1 MRATPGIL
9 PGRATLS
16 GVEQHVELIVFGLLL
31 GTAALAVLSRV
42 LGVPYPIT
50 LVLGGC
56 VIGFVPGVPDVE
68 LEPDLVLLIFLPPLL
83 YGAAFFTSL
92 RDLRANARPI
102 ALLSIGLVFVTMGA
116 VAVIA
121 HEVIGLGWG
130 ESFVL
135 GAVVSPTDAVAPAE
149 IMRRL
154 GAPRRL
160 LTVVE
165 GENLTNDWTALVLYS
180 FAVAAVVTGS
190 FSLGEAA
197 LRFVLNGVGGLLIGL
212 AAGWVIREV
221 RSRINDPPT
230 EITISILSGYA
241 AYLPAEALGLS
252 GVIAAVT
259 VGIYMGWHTPQLTT
273 PVMRMQGVAV
283 WEILMF
289 LLNAVLFL
297 LVGLQLPS
305 VLDDISGFSAAELAG
320 WGLLVSAVVI
330 GVRLAWG
337 FTVPYI
343 IRALDRR
350 PSQRARRASARE
362 RLVLG
367 WAGMRGSV
375 ALAAALAIP
384 LETDAGAP
392 FPQRELLIFLA
403 FAVILVTLVGQGLTL
418 GPLIHRLGIRDDGT
432 AQEEEVLARVRV
444 AEAALERLDE
454 IGRDGWAREDT
465 LQRVRRMY
473 DYRRQRFSARADGDS
488 TAYEERT
495 DLYQR
500 VMYELFD
507 AQRNALLALRNGREI
522 SDEVRRRVERD
533 LDLEETR
540 LQA

>member
-1 MRATPGIL
+1 MEHI
-9 PGRATLS
+9 
-16 GVEQHVELIVFGLLL
+16 ELVVFGLLL
-31 GTAALAVLSRV
+31 AIAGLAVLARV
-42 LGVPYPIT
+42 IGVPYPIT

-56 VIGFVPGVPDVE
+56 VIGFVPGAPDVQ
-68 LEPDLVLLIFLPPLL
+68 LDPDLVLLIFLPPLL

-102 ALLSIGLVFVTMGA
+102 ALLSIGVVFMTMGA
-116 VAVIA
+116 VAVVA
-121 HEVIGLGWG
+121 HESIGLSWG
-130 ESFVL
+130 QAFVL
-135 GAVVSPTDAVAPAE
+135 GAIVSPTDAVAPAE

-160 LTVVE
+160 ITIVE
-165 GENLTNDWTALVLYS
+165 GENLTNDWTALVLYR

-190 FSLGEAA
+190 FSLVEAS
-197 LRFVLNGVGGLLIGL
+197 LKFVVNGIGGLLIGL

-221 RSRINDPPT
+221 RSRVEDPPT
-230 EITISILSGYA
+230 EITISLLSGYA
-241 AYLPAEALGLS
+241 AYLPAEQLGLS

-259 VGIYMGWHTPQLTT
+259 VGAYMGWHAPQLTT
-273 PVMRMQGVAV
+273 PLMRIQGVSV

-297 LVGLQLPS
+297 LIGLQLPG
-305 VLDDISGFSAAELAG
+305 VLDSISGYSAAELAA

-330 GVRLAWG
+330 GVRLGWQ

-350 PSQRARRASARE
+350 PSQVARRTSARE
-362 RLVLG
+362 RLVVG

-392 FPQRELLIFLA
+392 FPDRDLLIFLA
-403 FAVILVTLVGQGLTL
+403 FVVILVTLVGQGLTL
-418 GPLIHRLGIRDDGT
+418 GPLIERLGIRDDGT
-432 AQEEEVLARVRV
+432 EREEEVLARVRI

-454 IGRDGWAREDT
+454 IAGEGWARDDT
-465 LQRVRRMY
+465 IERVRGAY
-473 DYRRQRFSARADGDS
+473 DYRRRRFSAHTGGDG
-488 TAYEERT
+488 AQYEERT
-495 DLYQR
+495 DAYRRL
-500 VMYELFD
+500 MYDLFD
-507 AQRNALLALRNGREI
+507 AQREELLELRNEHEI
-522 SDEVRRRVERD
+522 SDDVRRRIERE

>member
-1 MRATPGIL
+1 
-9 PGRATLS
+9 
-16 GVEQHVELIVFGLLL
+16 VEHLELVVLGLLL
-31 GTAALAVLSRV
+31 ATAALAVLSR
-42 LGVPYPIT
+42 LIGVPYPIT

-56 VIGFVPGVPDVE
+56 VIGFVPGIPEVE
-68 LEPDLVLLIFLPPLL
+68 LDPDLVLLIFLPPLL

-102 ALLSIGLVFVTMGA
+102 ALLSIGLVLATMGT
-116 VAVIA
+116 VAIVA

-149 IMRRL
+149 ILRRL

-160 LTVVE
+160 QTIIE

-190 FSLGEAA
+190 FSFGEAVF
-197 LRFVLNGVGGLLIGL
+197 RFFVNGIGGLLIGL
-212 AAGWVIREV
+212 AAGWVIRQV
-221 RSRINDPPT
+221 RRRVNDPPT
-230 EITISILSGYA
+230 EITISLLSGYA
-241 AYLPAEALGLS
+241 AYIPAEELGLS

-259 VGIYMGWHTPQLTT
+259 VGVYMGWHTPELTT

-305 VLDDISGFSAAELAG
+305 VLDDISGFSASELVG

-330 GVRLAWG
+330 VVRLAWG
-337 FTVPYI
+337 FTVVYLV
-343 IRALDRR
+343 RALDRR
-350 PSQRARRASARE
+350 PSQRARRAPARE
-362 RLVLG
+362 RLVAG

-384 LETDAGAP
+384 FETDAGAS
-392 FPQRELLIFLA
+392 FPQRDLLIFLA

-418 GPLIHRLGIRDDGT
+418 GPLINRLGISDDGT
-432 AQEEEVLARVRV
+432 EHEEEVHARVRI
-444 AEAALERLDE
+444 AEAALLRLE
-454 IGRDGWAREDT
+454 EVSGDGWAREDT
-465 LQRVRRMY
+465 LARVRGMY
-473 DYRRQRFSARADGDS
+473 DYRRRRFSAQSDGDG
-488 TAYEERT
+488 TQYEERT
-495 DLYQR
+495 DAYRRL
-500 VMYELFD
+500 MYELFD
-507 AQRNALLALRNGREI
+507 AQREELLALRNRGEI
-522 SDEVRRRVERD
+522 SDEVRRRVERE